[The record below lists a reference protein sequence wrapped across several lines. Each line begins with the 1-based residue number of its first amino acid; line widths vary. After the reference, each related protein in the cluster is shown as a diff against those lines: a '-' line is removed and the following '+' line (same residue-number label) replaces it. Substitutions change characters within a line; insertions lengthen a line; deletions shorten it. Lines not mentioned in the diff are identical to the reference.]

1 LDDVQTLSGKKA
13 STEEFVQLVV
23 DLRNAGKNVVLTSN
37 AAPNNLTGFERSV
50 QSLFASGLSADV
62 SAPNAYVKTV
72 MLQRAGVAMDVATA
86 LSQRTA
92 NDGHLVSGI
101 ATKIKTYSDLMGA
114 NVDMDVAQ
122 RLLADT
128 LQQTKTPNAMVREMC
143 DKLAVS
149 YDAVCGNGRSRSLV
163 LARQIM
169 MVVLK
174 NVTGLS
180 LSEIGNFVGGRDH
193 ATVLYAIK
201 QIEKLLATDLVLS
214 AQIQQLIQEY
224 K

>member
-1 LDDVQTLSGKKA
+1 
-13 STEEFVQLVV
+13 
-23 DLRNAGKNVVLTSN
+23 
-37 AAPNNLTGFERSV
+37 
-50 QSLFASGLSADV
+50 
-62 SAPNAYVKTV
+62 
-72 MLQRAGVAMDVATA
+72 
-86 LSQRTA
+86 
-92 NDGHLVSGI
+92 
-101 ATKIKTYSDLMGA
+101 
-114 NVDMDVAQ
+114 MDVAQ

-128 LQQTKTPNAMVREMC
+128 LQKTKTPSVMVREMC
-143 DKLAVS
+143 EKLAVS

-180 LSEIGNFVGGRDH
+180 LNEIGNFVGGRDH

-201 QIEKLLATDLVLS
+201 QIEKLLSTDLVLS